1 MYQRDYILR
10 MIDMLG
16 DLIMGLL
23 GKIRKGELQQAHEDI
38 EKLYADFLK
47 EDSALFASIP
57 AEQLTERLLKE
68 HNYTNGHLEML
79 AMLFDA
85 EAELALAEGRLMDSI
100 DSSEKAVILYSFIA
114 KETKTLSFQN
124 EDKIAGIQNRISQL
138 KKRISY
144 S

>member
-1 MYQRDYILR
+1 

-47 EDSALFASIP
+47 EDSALFTSMP
-57 AEQLTERLLKE
+57 AEHITERLLKE

-85 EAELALAEGRLMDSI
+85 EAELALAEGRLRDSI
-100 DSSEKAVILYSFIA
+100 NSSEKAVAIYIFIS

-124 EDKIAGIQNRISQL
+124 EDKITGIQDRISQL
-138 KKRISY
+138 KQRISY